1 MSERRGTKDGPY
13 DWLPAKG
20 GGKSRDAEGGDSTH
34 PPTTRGNSSRSRKRK
49 KTGKR
54 SNPAYVQRSFYVP
67 DKVDR
72 RVRQALLAE
81 EERISYSDFVTN
93 LMVEW
98 LEEVGWALD
107 DEDEH
112 SRGG

>member
-1 MSERRGTKDGPY
+1 MTEKRGTKEGAY
-13 DWLPAKG
+13 DWLPSK
-20 GGKSRDAEGGDSTH
+20 GGKSRAVEGAESDEL
-34 PPTTRGNSSRSRKRK
+34 PTPLSNSSRTRKRK

-81 EERISYSDFVTN
+81 EERISYSDFVTS

-98 LEEVGWALD
+98 LEEVGWPLD
-107 DEDEH
+107 GDGDQ
-112 SRGG
+112 SGRT